1 MKPTKKIEKS
11 IRQLQDHT
19 SAQLDARTLT
29 DACEV
34 LAKKQQTQ
42 SASNKPNI
50 WGIVMR
56 NRTIRIATAAAV
68 VIGVLLGIRHFTGS
82 VDGTSTAFAQMAEAM
97 KQMRWMHTTAEI
109 TWPEEDKYRKNVRVE
124 SWKSFELG
132 IYVETSSTGE
142 ISFTDYNK
150 KEVHIYDP
158 EKNQI
163 TVFYKGTEINV
174 LAAAASP
181 QEIVEKMVNILSDN
195 EGATVDRRMEKR
207 DGKEVEIIKVSVP
220 RGEALEEWINIVDP
234 KTHLPLGMKLQGY
247 TEDGK
252 FVEVM
257 DGKFDY
263 PETGPTDIYQAG
275 VPRDAKIIEIRS
287 SSDVTYAIEK
297 YEMGRED
304 DISRYIAVVV
314 YSRFQQ
320 GRAVEFVDTGTVIF
334 TQGLLQRTERLALD
348 TDLQSEPEI
357 SVQLLADMGNTFDSM
372 FKWWWRNE
380 QVRQVDIRLYDGEYD
395 HQFIKNV
402 SEDKLVRNSKDRYRK
417 GLPPLVHLSSYTT
430 VSNDLFRF
438 GARESVITINVVDNE
453 YSRANNLLCLE
464 KAYHNKIDYSNRD
477 GRRYKMLCYLD
488 PQKDYLCSRFEEHF
502 VKDALWQKDHSEG
515 KKYTAEDIAKELKV
529 TRVKE
534 VVDFARTSGG
544 KWYAKRIEN
553 TFTKQRP
560 DGTTYKSISTR
571 TIYLDDNPQ
580 FPEGVF
586 NADTLPK

>member
-1 MKPTKKIEKS
+1 MRPTKKIEKS
-11 IRQLQDHT
+11 IKRLQDHT
-19 SAQLDARTLT
+19 SEQLDNRTIG
-29 DACEV
+29 DACE
-34 LAKKQQTQ
+34 AMQEQQQTQ
-42 SASNKPNI
+42 SAPGKPNI

-68 VIGVLLGIRHFTGS
+68 IIGVLLGIQHFSGS
-82 VDGTSTAFAQMAEAM
+82 VDGTGTAFAQMAEAM
-97 KQMRWMHTTAEI
+97 KQMRWMHVVAEI
-109 TWPEEDKYRKNVRVE
+109 TWPEEDKYRKNCRSE
-124 SWKSFELG
+124 SWRSFELD
-132 IYVETSSTGE
+132 IYVDTSSTGE

-150 KEVHIYDP
+150 KEVRVYDP
-158 EKNQI
+158 KKNQI
-163 TVFYKGTEINV
+163 TVSYKGTEIDV
-174 LAAAASP
+174 IAGAASP
-181 QEIVEKMVNILSDN
+181 QEIVEKMVTILSDN
-195 EGATVDRRMEKR
+195 KGATVDRRMEKR

-234 KTHLPLGMKLQGY
+234 KTHLPLGIKLQGY
-247 TEDGK
+247 MEDGK
-252 FVEVM
+252 FVEIM
-257 DGKFDY
+257 EGKFDY

-275 VPRDAKIIEIRS
+275 APRDAKIIEIRS
-287 SSDVTYAIEK
+287 SSDVTEAIEK
-297 YEMGRED
+297 YEMAREN

-320 GRAVEFVDTGTVIF
+320 GRAVEFVDMGTVIF
-334 TQGLLQRTERLALD
+334 TQGLLQRTEHLALD
-348 TDLQSEPEI
+348 TDLQSEPAI

-380 QVRQVDIRLYDGEYD
+380 QVRQVGITLSDGEYD

-417 GLPPLVHLSSYTT
+417 GRPPLVRLSSYTT
-430 VSNDLFRF
+430 VSSDLFQF
-438 GARESVITINVVDNE
+438 GPRESVITINVVDNE
-453 YSRANNLLCLE
+453 YSRANNLICLE
-464 KAYHNKIDYSNRD
+464 KAYHDKTDYCNQD

-488 PQKDYLCSRFEEHF
+488 PQKDYLCSRFEEYF
-502 VKDALWQKDHSEG
+502 VKDALWQKNHSEG

-544 KWYAKRIEN
+544 IWYAKRIEN

-560 DGTTYKSISTR
+560 DGTVYESISTR

-580 FPEGVF
+580 FPESVF